1 MIGAGCI
8 ATRFTLR
15 KTFIDP
21 GRFRGICYRATNWQ
35 LLGRTTGRGK
45 NDQTNEPNRP
55 IKEILGLPLTSR
67 FREYLSQL

>member
-21 GRFRGICYRATNWQ
+21 GRFRGICYRAANWQ
-35 LLGRTTGRGK
+35 LLGRTTGCGK
-45 NDQTNEPNRP
+45 NDQTNKPNRP
-55 IKEILGLPLTSR
+55 IQEILGLPLTSR